1 MKHVFSVAILAGSI
15 ALVGL
20 FVFLGMRQVVTKDRA
35 VVAKGLST
43 RDVKADHVIW
53 PLDYKLEG
61 NNLADLRSRMKD
73 ANKTIT
79 KFLLDKGFE
88 ASDIQMGN
96 TDIEDRWAYNYTNTK
111 PSSRYLV
118 SATIVVSTDKVDLV
132 IANQGSQLDL
142 MNQGLVVNVNQ
153 WSVDY
158 QFNGLNEL
166 KPVMIEEATINARA
180 VAQKFADDAECRLG
194 SIRKASQGQFSID
207 ADNFQPWVKHVRV
220 VTTIEYYLD

>member
-1 MKHVFSVAILAGSI
+1 MKHVFSAAILAGSI
-15 ALVGL
+15 ALAGL
-20 FVFLGMRQVVTKDRA
+20 FIFLGMRQVVTKDRA

-43 RDVKADHVIW
+43 RDVKADHVVW

-61 NNLADLRSRMKD
+61 NNLADLRSRMKE

-88 ASDIQMGN
+88 ASDIQIGN
-96 TDIEDRWAYNYTNTK
+96 TDIEDRWAYNYSDHK
-111 PSSRYLV
+111 PSNRYMV
-118 SATIVVSTDKVDLV
+118 SSTIVVSTDKVDLV
-132 IANQGSQLDL
+132 LANQGSQLDL
-142 MNQGLVVNVNQ
+142 MNHGLVVNVNQ

-207 ADNFQPWVKHVRV
+207 ADALQPWVKHVRV

>member
-1 MKHVFSVAILAGSI
+1 MKHVFSAAILAGSI
-15 ALVGL
+15 ALAGL
-20 FVFLGMRQVVTKDRA
+20 FIFLGMRQVVTKDRA

-43 RDVKADHVIW
+43 RDVKADHVVW
-53 PLDYKLEG
+53 PLNYRLEG
-61 NNLADLRSRMKD
+61 NNMAALRSSMVE

-88 ASDIQMGN
+88 ASDIQVGS
-96 TDIEDRWAYNYTNTK
+96 TDIEDRWVYNYSDNK
-111 PSSRYLV
+111 PANRYSISS
-118 SATIVVSTDKVDLV
+118 TIIVSTDKVDIV
-132 IANQGSQLDL
+132 IASQGSQVEL
-142 MNQGLVVNVNQ
+142 QTKGLIVNVNN
-153 WSVDY
+153 WEVDH

-207 ADNFQPWVKHVRV
+207 ADIFQPWIKHIRV

>member
-1 MKHVFSVAILAGSI
+1 MKQFFSAAILAGSI
-15 ALVGL
+15 ALAGL
-20 FVFLGMRQVVTKDRA
+20 FIFLGMRQVVTKDRA

-43 RDVKADHVIW
+43 RDVKADHVVW

-61 NNLADLRSRMKD
+61 NNLADLRTRMKE

-96 TDIEDRWAYNYTNTK
+96 TDIDDRWAYNYSGNK
-111 PSSRYLV
+111 PSTRYMV
-118 SATIVVSTDKVDLV
+118 SSTIVVSTDKVDVV

-194 SIRKASQGQFSID
+194 SIRKASQGQFTMD
-207 ADNFQPWVKHVRV
+207 ADALQPWVKHIRV

>member
-1 MKHVFSVAILAGSI
+1 MKHVFSAALLAGSI
-15 ALVGL
+15 ALAGL
-20 FVFLGMRQVVTKDRA
+20 FMFLGMRQVVTKDRA

-43 RDVKADHVIW
+43 RDVKADHVVW
-53 PLDYKLEG
+53 PLNYRLEG
-61 NNLADLRSRMKD
+61 NNMAALRSSMVE

-88 ASDIQMGN
+88 ASDIQVGS
-96 TDIEDRWAYNYTNTK
+96 TDIEDRWVYNYSDNK
-111 PSSRYLV
+111 PANRYSISS
-118 SATIVVSTDKVDLV
+118 TIIVSTDKVDIV
-132 IANQGSQLDL
+132 IASQGSQVELL
-142 MNQGLVVNVNQ
+142 TKGLIVNVNN
-153 WSVDY
+153 WEVDY
-158 QFNGLNEL
+158 QFNGLNDL

-207 ADNFQPWVKHVRV
+207 ADNFQPWVKHIRV